1 MRIFL
6 YSLITVRKT
15 RLVCEYRKMF
25 QDIKI
30 KKEER
35 KEREKKRN
43 EKERKRR
50 EKKTWVF
57 IFVNWF

>member
-43 EKERKRR
+43 EK
-50 EKKTWVF
+50 
-57 IFVNWF
+57 